1 MLIGA
6 VTTLIVVVAVFL
18 SYNANNGLPFTPTY
32 DIKVQLPEASGL
44 QKGNQVRIGGER
56 VGVISGLSPYQ
67 DPKTGRVT
75 AIVSLKLEKAA
86 EPLPADT
93 TAIVQSVST
102 IGLKYLAL
110 ERGHSERK
118 LKAGETIPVSQT
130 REPVDIDQFF
140 DMFDEKTRKA
150 NQVNLTSFGNG
161 FAGRGIGLNET
172 ISTLRPLVTNAI
184 PVLHNLA
191 SPQTGFGQLFV
202 ALDRAAKE
210 VAPGGRRTG
219 RTVTQPQHVLH
230 GLGERRPVA
239 RTDDRRRAARVAPG
253 DPLVPFEAEFV
264 NKSADF
270 MRLLRPSAKILTTV
284 AAPLGHA
291 FEVGAVNLRSAT
303 ALNGEVAEATE
314 AFAKFGKNPL
324 VIAGIEDADAH
335 ARARQPA
342 LRGVGAGADDLQ
354 LRDAHVPQ
362 PRKPALAKHRRW
374 YRCAS
379 SRRARAD
386 RPNNEGFP
394 ASAYANGP
402 STEPPTAGSPGP
414 GPDNNHLHVNPY
426 PNVAGPGQSKEC
438 EAGNE
443 PYKIGEAVIGNVPGN
458 VGTKTEATERK
469 NNLFGVE
476 VSVLHARSSRPEELE
491 GGQEMSRVRWWKR
504 YDEMPVVELQKS
516 NPRALRSH
524 RDRDHRDRRV
534 LRLHQAHPVQARLPP
549 EGGIRDGR
557 QHQPQITGAHRGCQR
572 REGHLDQARGQHGRG
587 DDGNRKRRSADSP

>member
-1 MLIGA
+1 MNRRRSNSLAGSPLLIGA

-75 AIVSLKLEKAA
+75 AIVSLKLEKAT

-202 ALDRAAKE
+202 AFDRAAKE
-210 VAPGGRRTG
+210 VAP
-219 RTVTQPQHVLH
+219 
-230 GLGERRPVA
+230 VA
-239 RTDDRRRAARVAPG
+239 NEQAELYTNLNTLFTAWASVAPSLEQTIIG
-253 DPLVPFEAEFV
+253 GPPALRQATHSFPFEAEFV

-284 AAPLGHA
+284 ATPLGHA

-303 ALNGEVAEATE
+303 ALNGELAEATE

-324 VIAGIEDADAH
+324 VTAGIEDVTHTLGLANPLFAGLAPAQTTCNYVTLTFRNLASLLSQSIGVGTL
-335 ARARQPA
+335 ARAAP
-342 LRGVGAGADDLQ
+342 V
-354 LRDAHVPQ
+354 
-362 PRKPALAKHRRW
+362 LAPTG
-374 YRCAS
+374 
-379 SRRARAD
+379 
-386 RPNNEGFP
+386 PNNEGFP
-394 ASAYANGP
+394 SSAYANGP

-443 PYKIGEAVIGNVPGN
+443 PYKVGEAVIGNVPGN
-458 VGTKTEATERK
+458 VGTKTEETERK

-476 VSVLHARSSRPEELE
+476 YPASTLEALGLKSS
-491 GGQEMSRVRWWKR
+491 K
-504 YDEMPVVELQKS
+504 
-516 NPRALRSH
+516 
-524 RDRDHRDRRV
+524 
-534 LRLHQAHPVQARLPP
+534 
-549 EGGIRDGR
+549 
-557 QHQPQITGAHRGCQR
+557 GA
-572 REGHLDQARGQHGRG
+572 
-587 DDGNRKRRSADSP
+587 KK

>member
-1 MLIGA
+1 MNRRRSNSLAGSPLLIGA

-75 AIVSLKLEKAA
+75 AIISLKLEKAV

-150 NQVNLTSFGNG
+150 NQINLTSFGNG

-210 VAPGGRRTG
+210 VAP
-219 RTVTQPQHVLH
+219 VA
-230 GLGERRPVA
+230 GEQA
-239 RTDDRRRAARVAPG
+239 ELYTNLNTLFTAWASVAPSLEQTIVG
-253 DPLVPFEAEFV
+253 GPPALRQATYSFPFQAEFV

-324 VIAGIEDADAH
+324 VIAGIEDATHTLGLANPLFAGLAPAQTTCNYVTLTLRNLASLLSQSIGVGTL
-335 ARARQPA
+335 ARAAP
-342 LRGVGAGADDLQ
+342 V
-354 LRDAHVPQ
+354 
-362 PRKPALAKHRRW
+362 LAPTG
-374 YRCAS
+374 
-379 SRRARAD
+379 
-386 RPNNEGFP
+386 PNNEGFP
-394 ASAYANGP
+394 SSAYANGP
-402 STEPPTAGSPGP
+402 STEPATVGSTGP

-476 VSVLHARSSRPEELE
+476 YPASTLEALGLKSS
-491 GGQEMSRVRWWKR
+491 K
-504 YDEMPVVELQKS
+504 
-516 NPRALRSH
+516 
-524 RDRDHRDRRV
+524 
-534 LRLHQAHPVQARLPP
+534 
-549 EGGIRDGR
+549 
-557 QHQPQITGAHRGCQR
+557 GA
-572 REGHLDQARGQHGRG
+572 
-587 DDGNRKRRSADSP
+587 KK

>member
-1 MLIGA
+1 MNRRRSNSLAGSPLLIGA

-93 TAIVQSVST
+93 TALVQSVST

-172 ISTLRPLVTNAI
+172 ISTLKPLVTNAI

-202 ALDRAAKE
+202 AFDRGAKE
-210 VAPGGRRTG
+210 VAP
-219 RTVTQPQHVLH
+219 
-230 GLGERRPVA
+230 VA
-239 RTDDRRRAARVAPG
+239 SEQAELYTNLNTFFTAWASVAPSLEQTIVG
-253 DPLVPFEAEFV
+253 GPPALRQATRSFPFEAEFV

-324 VIAGIEDADAH
+324 VIAGIEDATHTLGLANPLFAGLAPAQTTCNYVTLTFRNLASLLSQSIGVGTV
-335 ARARQPA
+335 ARAA
-342 LRGVGAGADDLQ
+342 GVLSPLG
-354 LRDAHVPQ
+354 
-362 PRKPALAKHRRW
+362 
-374 YRCAS
+374 
-379 SRRARAD
+379 
-386 RPNNEGFP
+386 PNNEGLP
-394 ASAYANGP
+394 SSTHANGP
-402 STEPPTAGSPGP
+402 SIEPPTAGSSGP

-458 VGTKTEATERK
+458 VGTNTEATERK
-469 NNLFGVE
+469 NNLFSEEYPASTLEALG
-476 VSVLHARSSRPEELE
+476 LKSS
-491 GGQEMSRVRWWKR
+491 K
-504 YDEMPVVELQKS
+504 
-516 NPRALRSH
+516 
-524 RDRDHRDRRV
+524 
-534 LRLHQAHPVQARLPP
+534 
-549 EGGIRDGR
+549 
-557 QHQPQITGAHRGCQR
+557 GA
-572 REGHLDQARGQHGRG
+572 
-587 DDGNRKRRSADSP
+587 KK

>member
-1 MLIGA
+1 MNRRRSNSLAGSPLLIGA

-56 VGVISGLSPYQ
+56 VGVISALSPYQ

-75 AIVSLKLEKAA
+75 AIVSLKLEKAT

-110 ERGHSERK
+110 ERGHSKRQ

-172 ISTLRPLVTNAI
+172 ILTLRPLVTNAI

-210 VAPGGRRTG
+210 VAP
-219 RTVTQPQHVLH
+219 VA
-230 GLGERRPVA
+230 GEQA
-239 RTDDRRRAARVAPG
+239 ELYTNLNTFFTAWANVAPSLEQTIVG
-253 DPLVPFEAEFV
+253 GPPALRQATHSFPFEAEFV

-324 VIAGIEDADAH
+324 VIAGIEDATHTLGLANPLFAGLAPAQTTCNYVTLTFRNLASLLSQSIGVGTV
-335 ARARQPA
+335 ARAAP
-342 LRGVGAGADDLQ
+342 V
-354 LRDAHVPQ
+354 
-362 PRKPALAKHRRW
+362 LAPTG
-374 YRCAS
+374 
-379 SRRARAD
+379 
-386 RPNNEGFP
+386 PNNEGFP
-394 ASAYANGP
+394 ASTYANGP

-443 PYKIGEAVIGNVPGN
+443 PYKVGEAVIGNVPGN

-476 VSVLHARSSRPEELE
+476 YPASTLEALGLKSS
-491 GGQEMSRVRWWKR
+491 K
-504 YDEMPVVELQKS
+504 
-516 NPRALRSH
+516 
-524 RDRDHRDRRV
+524 
-534 LRLHQAHPVQARLPP
+534 
-549 EGGIRDGR
+549 
-557 QHQPQITGAHRGCQR
+557 GAK
-572 REGHLDQARGQHGRG
+572 E
-587 DDGNRKRRSADSP
+587 

>member
-1 MLIGA
+1 MRAFGQSSAYYDANGHYARVSGLFPDFELGAEDTLKPANPSQVVQGLKTGQLRRCPGAAHTAGGGWVIAFHRQRPIGLRPERGPLMNRRRSNSLAGSPLLIGA

-191 SPQTGFGQLFV
+191 SPKTGFGQLFV
-202 ALDRAAKE
+202 ALDRLAKE
-210 VAPGGRRTG
+210 VAP
-219 RTVTQPQHVLH
+219 
-230 GLGERRPVA
+230 VA
-239 RTDDRRRAARVAPG
+239 NENAALYTNLNTFFTAWASVAPS
-253 DPLVPFEAEFV
+253 LEQ
-264 NKSADF
+264 
-270 MRLLRPSAKILTTV
+270 T
-284 AAPLGHA
+284 
-291 FEVGAVNLRSAT
+291 
-303 ALNGEVAEATE
+303 
-314 AFAKFGKNPL
+314 
-324 VIAGIEDADAH
+324 IAGAP
-335 ARARQPA
+335 PA
-342 LRGVGAGADDLQ
+342 LRQATHSFPFHGRIRQQERRLHA
-354 LRDAHVPQ
+354 P
-362 PRKPALAKHRRW
+362 LA
-374 YRCAS
+374 
-379 SRRARAD
+379 
-386 RPNNEGFP
+386 P
-394 ASAYANGP
+394 
-402 STEPPTAGSPGP
+402 
-414 GPDNNHLHVNPY
+414 
-426 PNVAGPGQSKEC
+426 
-438 EAGNE
+438 
-443 PYKIGEAVIGNVPGN
+443 
-458 VGTKTEATERK
+458 ERK
-469 NNLFGVE
+469 DPHDRGGA
-476 VSVLHARSSRPEELE
+476 ART
-491 GGQEMSRVRWWKR
+491 
-504 YDEMPVVELQKS
+504 
-516 NPRALRSH
+516 
-524 RDRDHRDRRV
+524 
-534 LRLHQAHPVQARLPP
+534 RL
-549 EGGIRDGR
+549 
-557 QHQPQITGAHRGCQR
+557 
-572 REGHLDQARGQHGRG
+572 
-587 DDGNRKRRSADSP
+587 